1 MRLSLE
7 KDIAYFS
14 KCPKFFDFSKTKI
27 LPSSSFCLSIIEKV
41 IKRAY
46 IKRTDYEKKT
56 EWRTIVGWID
66 KEVFRNVDVENE
78 EAFDAGRKL
87 SENILTFV
95 QKWYEFDYIRDTAAS
110 YVNVP
115 VVYDFV
121 TSIVYGNVP
130 ILQIDGD
137 IPTIIYI
144 DELEHDNFKIYNNIV
159 AMAWACMLLE
169 ELDIDEIRVSHLSV
183 GPDAGIKRNP
193 VTVKKTKCGKVR
205 SIIKQIAF
213 SIEAGIYY
221 PSFTAECNFCP
232 FRQNC
237 RI

>member
-14 KCPKFFDFSKTKI
+14 KCPQFFTFSQTKR
-27 LPSSSFCLSIIEKV
+27 LPPPSLRLSIIEKV

-56 EWRTIVGWID
+56 EWRSIVGWID

-78 EAFDAGRKL
+78 ESFNAGRKL
-87 SENILTFV
+87 AENILTFI
-95 QKWYEFDYIRDTAAS
+95 QKWYEFDYIRDPAAS

-121 TSIVYGNVP
+121 TSIVYGNIP
-130 ILQIDGD
+130 ILQVAD

-144 DELEHDNFKIYNNIV
+144 DEFEYDSFKIYNSIT
-159 AMAWACMLLE
+159 AMGWACMLLE
-169 ELDIDEIRVSHLSV
+169 ELDIDEIKVSHLSV
-183 GPDAGIKRNP
+183 GPASGIKRNP
-193 VTVKKTKCGKVR
+193 VTVKKTKCKKVR
-205 SIIKQIAF
+205 SIVKQITS
-213 SIEAGIYY
+213 SIEAGINY
-221 PSFTAECNFCP
+221 PSFTTECNLCP

-237 RI
+237 RV